1 MITPG
6 LNFTQDY
13 FLAFF
18 HKFEIVKANSH
29 RGRSLTK
36 HTQKKKVFE
45 DSIKSTQACVVQSLE
60 ISPEL
65 IFDVGLLSKL
75 LSFH

>member
-18 HKFEIVKANSH
+18 HKFEIVEANSH

-36 HTQKKKVFE
+36 HTKMVFE
-45 DSIKSTQACVVQSLE
+45 DSIKSTQACVVQGLE

-75 LSFH
+75 LGFH